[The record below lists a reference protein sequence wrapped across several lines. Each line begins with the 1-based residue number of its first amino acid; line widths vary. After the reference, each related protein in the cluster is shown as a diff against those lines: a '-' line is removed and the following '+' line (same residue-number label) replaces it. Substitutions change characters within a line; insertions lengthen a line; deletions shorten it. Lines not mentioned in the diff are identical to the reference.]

1 MQLPFHRDYSPAV
14 RAVVTSEAFVIH
26 ALAPDGSRIVTKSRP
41 DEATGVIEQTGSSAS
56 SGNWN
61 GGSSNSDNSTNR

>member
-1 MQLPFHRDYSPAV
+1 ML
-14 RAVVTSEAFVIH
+14 
-26 ALAPDGSRIVTKSRP
+26 LRP

-61 GGSSNSDNSTNR
+61 NQSSSMSGGSNNWTNGGNWNGGSSNSDNSTNR